1 MVEALSDIQ
10 KNGVSAFTAGASG
23 GGNSGVAEVD
33 FGAGSSM
40 AKVTVTGAT
49 FLTSNTKLVA
59 SPSGESTTDNG
70 TDEYWL
76 QFVSAYCTNI
86 NIGASTFDV
95 VAHAPNRATGK
106 FKINWIGVDS

>member
-10 KNGVSAFTAGASG
+10 KNGVSAFLAGASG
-23 GGNSGVAEVD
+23 GGNAGSIEVD
-33 FGAGSSM
+33 FSTGDSM
-40 AKVTVTGAT
+40 ARATVTGAT

-59 SPSGESTTDNG
+59 SPSGESTADNG

-76 QFVSAYCTNI
+76 QFISAYCTNI
-86 NIGASTFDV
+86 NVGASTFDV

-106 FKINWIGVDS
+106 FKINWIGVES